1 MEGVVKF
8 VNEEMY
14 LFAVETDNGFSVFE
28 FMETDYIAPGDF
40 ISGSLESTACSSL
53 FNHSRDEKLA
63 VYVRDFVPTL
73 EAAEAFVV
81 YCD

>member
-8 VNEEMY
+8 VNEERY

-28 FMETDYIAPGDF
+28 FMETDYIEPGDF

-63 VYVRDFVPTL
+63 VYVRDFVPTF

-81 YCD
+81 YRD